1 MVWKTEENTHRK
13 DGILL
18 MIEYIKFWLAQDIA
32 FLIELIPLIILLF
45 IGYLGYLIYIKWFN
59 KS

>member
-1 MVWKTEENTHRK
+1 
-13 DGILL
+13 

-32 FLIELIPLIILLF
+32 ALIEIIPIIILLL